1 MVADAE
7 LLDPRRVH
15 HEHFMPPAAQ
25 HVVNA
30 PGLTTRLDGDPRRR
44 RFRPEQ
50 VLEASK
56 GRGGPTLHDLAVRHL
71 TESNLP
77 SCQIQSY
84 ITHGQPLLGPHHLRL
99 RTRGGAGSERYR
111 RQVGL
116 SFLFRTSTNLGIEN
130 GAARSRDETGVRGGA
145 ADRSHDRDSV
155 GGRLIPS
162 IGG

>member
-1 MVADAE
+1 
-7 LLDPRRVH
+7 
-15 HEHFMPPAAQ
+15 
-25 HVVNA
+25 
-30 PGLTTRLDGDPRRR
+30 LTTGVDGDPRRR

-50 VLEASK
+50 ILEASK
-56 GRGGPTLHDLAVRHL
+56 RRGGSTLDDLAARHL
-71 TESNLP
+71 TESDLP
-77 SCQIQSY
+77 CCQIQSY

-116 SFLFRTSTNLGIEN
+116 FFLFRTSRRLGIED

-145 ADRSHDRDSV
+145 ADRSHGRDSV

-162 IGG
+162 PAPPPAPPPHPPARPERTLLVHVSDK